1 MQGQIPLGG
10 FDDGRARE
18 LHRLFFALW
27 PDDAVRDRVAAAASA
42 LRESHAPRGRWINPH
57 RYHLTLQF
65 LGDSDRV
72 REDVA
77 TAAMRAAASVQVPPF
92 DLVLDIAG
100 SFRNRSVPWWLGCAA
115 APPALQTLWTSL
127 GAALLRAGVRVE
139 SGKAL
144 VPHVTVLRDAH
155 PMLPQTPIA
164 PVPWPVR
171 DFVLVHSVLG
181 RQSAYHLLGRWPL
194 SPSQGHPHAEP

>member
-10 FDDGRARE
+10 FGDVDPGE

-27 PDDAVRDRVAAAASA
+27 PHDAVRDGIAAAAAA
-42 LRESHAPRGRWINPH
+42 LRQAHAPRGRWINPG

-65 LGDSDRV
+65 LGDSDRL

-77 TAAMRAAASVQVPPF
+77 AAAMRAAASVQARPF
-92 DLVLDIAG
+92 DLVLDAAG
-100 SFRNRSVPWWLGCAA
+100 SFRNRNVPWWLGCVAT
-115 APPALQTLWTSL
+115 PPELQALWTAL
-127 GAALLRAGVRVE
+127 GGALAHAGVRAE

-155 PMLPQTPIA
+155 AALPRTSIV
-164 PVPWPVR
+164 PVTWTVR

-194 SPSQGHPHAEP
+194 SPSLGLPHAEP